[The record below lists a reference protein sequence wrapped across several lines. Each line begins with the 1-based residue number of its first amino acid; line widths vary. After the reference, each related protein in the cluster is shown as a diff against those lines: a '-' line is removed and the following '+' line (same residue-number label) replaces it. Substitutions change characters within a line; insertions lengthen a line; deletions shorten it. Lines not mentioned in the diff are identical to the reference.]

1 MQLAKATQ
9 QTTALIADCRQSI
22 ISTIL
27 SQSFTRFAASAVLP
41 VNASMPLPRPPLFL
55 LGVLAFALLFALLPE
70 AALASTGTAGG
81 LPYEGFLTNLRNS
94 MTGPVGYTI
103 SLIGIIASGVGLIF
117 GGDLN
122 GFFRA
127 IIMLVLVVALVI
139 GANSMMSS
147 FFGGAELTAA
157 LERPYAPLSSLL
169 EQRA

>member
-1 MQLAKATQ
+1 MQ
-9 QTTALIADCRQSI
+9 IAANKQAQIQRTDCRLSA
-22 ISTIL
+22 ISAYSLKPLTDFPAGVAL
-27 SQSFTRFAASAVLP
+27 LP
-41 VNASMPLPRPPLFL
+41 NASLRSPFFL
-55 LGVLAFALLFALLPE
+55 LGVFVFSLLFLLLPE
-70 AALASTGTAGG
+70 MALASTGTAGG
-81 LPYEGFLTNLRNS
+81 LPYESFLTNLRNS

-157 LERPYAPLSSLL
+157 LELPNTALSSLF

>member
-1 MQLAKATQ
+1 MPATQ
-9 QTTALIADCRQSI
+9 GLTSQESRLSTVSALSVQPLR
-22 ISTIL
+22 
-27 SQSFTRFAASAVLP
+27 RFAPVAALP
-41 VNASMPLPRPPLFL
+41 AEACLPLPQRSLFL
-55 LGVLAFALLFALLPE
+55 FGVIAFALLFALLPE

-127 IIMLVLVVALVI
+127 IILLVLVVALVI

-147 FFGGAELTAA
+147 FFGGAELSAVWPLEPLPTHSASA
-157 LERPYAPLSSLL
+157 LFARTV
-169 EQRA
+169 

>member
-9 QTTALIADCRQSI
+9 QTAVLITDCRQSI
-22 ISTIL
+22 ISTNS
-27 SQSFTRFAASAVLP
+27 SQSLTRFPVGAVLSA
-41 VNASMPLPRPPLFL
+41 NLSLRPPLFL
-55 LGVLAFALLFALLPE
+55 LGVFAFSLLFLLMPE
-70 AALASTGTAGG
+70 MALASTGTAGG
-81 LPYEGFLTNLRNS
+81 LPYESFLTNLRNS

-157 LERPYAPLSSLL
+157 LDLPNTPLSSLMA
-169 EQRA
+169 QRA